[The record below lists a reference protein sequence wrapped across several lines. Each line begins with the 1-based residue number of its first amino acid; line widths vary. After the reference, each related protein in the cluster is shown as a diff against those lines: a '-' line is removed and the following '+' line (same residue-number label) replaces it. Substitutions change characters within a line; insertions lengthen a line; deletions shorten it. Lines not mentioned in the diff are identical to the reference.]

1 MQAFIVEVKATV
13 VVRSDADPENLSADV
28 YSRIAEHVHDDDDIL
43 SLEVQAMPLP
53 PDLSGQSAH

>member
-1 MQAFIVEVKATV
+1 MRAFIVEVNATV
-13 VVRSDADPENLSADV
+13 VVRSDADPEDLPADV
-28 YSRIAEHVHDDDDIL
+28 YSRIAEHVHDDDIL